1 MGCGVDW
8 RRSFITTDVNPF
20 YDGFI
25 QWQFRTLRKQ
35 ARPRSAGL
43 LHSVLHYL
51 GLLMCTLHLKPQPS
65 ALAPMVD
72 KGENRRVCTANPS
85 TGYATLNPNP

>member
-1 MGCGVDW
+1 MAQRDITAMGCGVDW

-35 ARPRSAGL
+35 ARPWSAGL
-43 LHSVLHYL
+43 LLAV
-51 GLLMCTLHLKPQPS
+51 TLKLIF
-65 ALAPMVD
+65 
-72 KGENRRVCTANPS
+72 R
-85 TGYATLNPNP
+85 

>member
-1 MGCGVDW
+1 MARRDITAMGCGVDW

-43 LHSVLHYL
+43 LLPV
-51 GLLMCTLHLKPQPS
+51 T
-65 ALAPMVD
+65 
-72 KGENRRVCTANPS
+72 R
-85 TGYATLNPNP
+85 